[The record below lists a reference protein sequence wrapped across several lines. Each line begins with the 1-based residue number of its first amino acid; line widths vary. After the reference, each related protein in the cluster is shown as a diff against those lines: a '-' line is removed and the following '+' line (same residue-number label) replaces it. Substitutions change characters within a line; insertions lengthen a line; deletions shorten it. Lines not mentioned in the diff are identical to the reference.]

1 VPDAVAQLTSDY
13 LDLVF
18 ETFPTA
24 ATVFGRHEHD
34 GRLEDLT
41 AGRLDEFA
49 RRLAELR
56 RRVTAVVPAD
66 EEQAAD
72 RDALA
77 AAISEALIAEE
88 LERPWRRNPFEAA
101 TAVPASILLLVAR
114 DFAPLEQRLAAAA
127 ERLEAAPA
135 FLDQARALL
144 DEPCP
149 ALWRQMAVGAA
160 GGGAEFLAGTLGPLA
175 AGTPLAGRVEAAAA
189 AAARALRDFAGW
201 LGGEHAARFPDDAP
215 FAIGEAAQA
224 RKLREAHCFETTP
237 AELTRIGQAQIAE
250 LTDALTEQ
258 AAKLAGPDGTRGPGG
273 SGAAGG
279 SGGADWSAT
288 LDRLKGDH
296 PDADG
301 LLPAYRRELERLEAF
316 VFAEDLATNPDAEAR
331 VEPTPEFLRPV
342 MGFAAYLPAGPFDTW
357 QQGYFWVTPP
367 PDEAGLRDHAW
378 AIIPAVAAHE
388 GYPGHHLQMTSVN
401 RIPSLTRRAVRS
413 SVMIEGWGL
422 YTEQLMADVGYYDD
436 AARLAQLAMRLL
448 RALRIV
454 LDMELQSGELTYEA
468 AVDRAVSVARLEA
481 STARSEVARYTM
493 TPTQPF
499 SYLVGCLELERLR
512 AASQARLGD
521 AFHLRRFHDRVLS
534 YGHMPPTLVARA
546 ITAADE
552 AEQRHAPDVV

>member
-1 VPDAVAQLTSDY
+1 VTDAVAPLTSEY

-34 GRLEDLT
+34 GRLEVLT
-41 AGRLDEFA
+41 AGRLDDFA

-56 RRVTAVVPAD
+56 RRVAAVAPAD
-66 EEQAAD
+66 EEEAVD

-77 AAISEALIAEE
+77 AAISEALVAEE
-88 LERPWRRNPFEAA
+88 VERPWRRNPFEAA
-101 TAVPASILLLVAR
+101 TAVPAAILLLVAR
-114 DFAPLEQRLAAAA
+114 DFAPLERRLADAA

-135 FLDQARALL
+135 FLDRARALL

-175 AGTPLAGRVEAAAA
+175 AGTRLAGRVEAAATA
-189 AAARALRDFAGW
+189 AAQALRDFAGW
-201 LGGEHAARFPDDAP
+201 LGTEHAARFPDDAP

-224 RKLREAHCFETTP
+224 RKLREAHCFATTP
-237 AELTRIGQAQIAE
+237 AEFVRLGEDQIAE
-250 LTDALTEQ
+250 LTEALNEQ
-258 AAKLAGPDGTRGPGG
+258 AGKL
-273 SGAAGG
+273 GA
-279 SGGADWSAT
+279 SDWSAK
-288 LDRLKGDH
+288 LDELKGDH
-296 PDADG
+296 PDAAG
-301 LLPAYRRELERLEAF
+301 LLPAYRRELERLESF

-331 VEPTPEFLRPV
+331 IEATPEFLRPV
-342 MGFAAYLPAGPFDTW
+342 MGFAAYLPAGPFDSW

-367 PDEAGLRDHAW
+367 PDEAGLRDHAH
-378 AIIPAVAAHE
+378 AVIPAVAAHE

-413 SVMIEGWGL
+413 PVMIEGWGL

-436 AARLAQLAMRLL
+436 AARLAQLGMRLL

-454 LDMELQSGELTYEA
+454 LDMQLQSGELGYEA
-468 AVDRAVSVARLEA
+468 AVARAVADARLEE

-521 AFHLRRFHDRVLS
+521 AFRLRRFHDRVLS

-552 AEQRHAPDVV
+552 LEQRRRPDDS

>member
-1 VPDAVAQLTSDY
+1 VPDAVAPLTSDY

-34 GRLEDLT
+34 GRLEELT
-41 AGRLDEFA
+41 AGRLDDFT

-56 RRVTAVVPAD
+56 RRVTAMVPAD
-66 EEQAAD
+66 EEEAVD

-77 AAISEALIAEE
+77 AAISDALLAEE
-88 LERPWRRNPFEAA
+88 AERPWRRNPFEAA
-101 TAVPASILLLVAR
+101 TAVPASVLLLVAR

-135 FLDQARALL
+135 FLERARVLL

-175 AGTPLAGRVEAAAA
+175 AGTPLAGRVEAASTTAA
-189 AAARALRDFAGW
+189 QAMRDFAAW
-201 LGGEHAARFPDDAP
+201 LATEHAARFPDDAP

-224 RKLREAHCFETTP
+224 RKLREVHCFDTTP
-237 AELTRIGQAQIAE
+237 AEFTRLGQAHIEDLVA
-250 LTDALTEQ
+250 ALTEQ
-258 AAKLAGPDGTRGPGG
+258 AAKLAGP
-273 SGAAGG
+273 
-279 SGGADWSAT
+279 GGADWSAT

-301 LLPAYRRELERLEAF
+301 LLPAYRRELERLESF
-316 VFAEDLATNPDAEAR
+316 VFREDLATNPDAEAR

-342 MGFAAYLPAGPFDTW
+342 MGFAAYLPAGPFDAW

-367 PDEAGLRDHAW
+367 PDEAGLRDHAF
-378 AIIPAVAAHE
+378 ATIPAVAAHE

-401 RIPSLTRRAVRS
+401 RIPSLTRRAIRS
-413 SVMIEGWGL
+413 PVMIEGWGL

-468 AVDRAVSVARLEA
+468 AVERAVSVARLEE

-499 SYLVGCLELERLR
+499 SYLVGALELERLR
-512 AASQARLGD
+512 DASQARLGD
-521 AFHLRRFHDRVLS
+521 AFRLRRFHDRVLS

-552 AEQRHAPDVV
+552 AEQHRPPDDG

>member
-1 VPDAVAQLTSDY
+1 VPDAVAPLTSDY

-34 GRLEDLT
+34 GRLEVLT
-41 AGRLDEFA
+41 AGRLDDFT

-56 RRVTAVVPAD
+56 RRVTAVTPAD
-66 EEQAAD
+66 EEEAAD

-77 AAISEALIAEE
+77 AAISDALVTEE
-88 LERPWRRNPFEAA
+88 VERPWRRNPFEAA
-101 TAVPASILLLVAR
+101 TAVPAAILLLVAR
-114 DFAPLEQRLAAAA
+114 DFAPLEQRLADAA

-135 FLDQARALL
+135 FLDRARALL

-160 GGGAEFLAGTLGPLA
+160 GGGAAFLAGTLGPLA
-175 AGTPLAGRVEAAAA
+175 AGTRLAGRVEAAATA
-189 AAARALRDFAGW
+189 AAQALRDFAGW

-215 FAIGEAAQA
+215 FAVGEAAQA
-224 RKLREAHCFETTP
+224 RKLREVHCFTTTP
-237 AELTRIGQAQIAE
+237 AEFARIGEDQIAE
-250 LTDALTEQ
+250 LTAALNEQ
-258 AAKLAGPDGTRGPGG
+258 AGKLGG
-273 SGAAGG
+273 S
-279 SGGADWSAT
+279 DWSAK
-288 LDRLKGDH
+288 LDELKGDH
-296 PDADG
+296 PDAAG
-301 LLPAYRRELERLEAF
+301 LLPAYRRELERLESF
-316 VFAEDLATNPDAEAR
+316 VFHEDLATNPDAEAR
-331 VEPTPEFLRPV
+331 IEATPEFLRQV
-342 MGFAAYLPAGPFDTW
+342 MGVAAYLPAGPFDTW

-367 PDEAGLRDHAW
+367 PDEAGLRDHAH
-378 AIIPAVAAHE
+378 AVIPAVAAHE

-413 SVMIEGWGL
+413 PVMIEGWGL

-436 AARLAQLAMRLL
+436 AARLAQLGMRLL

-454 LDMELQSGELTYEA
+454 LDMELQSGDLTYEA
-468 AVDRAVSVARLEA
+468 AVARAVSDARLEE

-499 SYLVGCLELERLR
+499 SYLVGALELERLR
-512 AASQARLGD
+512 AATQARLGD
-521 AFHLRRFHDRVLS
+521 AFRLRRFHDRVLS

-546 ITAADE
+546 VTAADE
-552 AEQRHAPDVV
+552 LEQQRRPEDG